1 MGRLAVGWP
10 LSLEIDRLT
19 VKSLGKIRDLLENIC
34 MPRGRSRAV
43 EAGHSWRVWR
53 VSRDVEAAHSWRV
66 WIACCGSWTLL
77 AGVAMMSLFVT

>member
-1 MGRLAVGWP
+1 
-10 LSLEIDRLT
+10 
-19 VKSLGKIRDLLENIC
+19 
-34 MPRGRSRAV
+34 MPRERSRAV

-77 AGVAMMSLFVT
+77 AGVAMTDGEPVRHLISSLLPDGSRDRIEK